1 MRNQGRLLL
10 LAFAAAMIAGNA
22 HAGIINPSF
31 ETGDLTG
38 WNITLGRP
46 IVGHGGTDG
55 EHYLTA
61 TVMWMRWPS
70 VDGDPTPP
78 TWGWNCGLSQ
88 TLSVPVDAT
97 TLTFDVRT
105 CGLAPGGW
113 TFQLM
118 HMTMDIMDT
127 LPNIDFFASNN
138 YAVGA
143 GVPVGGG
150 FVRYTLDISGAA
162 GLDNVELWIGA
173 SGSTYSFP
181 TDPVEFSIDNI
192 QIIPEPGTVAL
203 LAAGGLLLVGRRG
216 GPRRASRVP

>member
-1 MRNQGRLLL
+1 
-10 LAFAAAMIAGNA
+10 
-22 HAGIINPSF
+22 
-31 ETGDLTG
+31 
-38 WNITLGRP
+38 
-46 IVGHGGTDG
+46 
-55 EHYLTA
+55 
-61 TVMWMRWPS
+61 
-70 VDGDPTPP
+70 
-78 TWGWNCGLSQ
+78 
-88 TLSVPVDAT
+88 
-97 TLTFDVRT
+97 
-105 CGLAPGGW
+105 
-113 TFQLM
+113 
-118 HMTMDIMDT
+118 MDT